1 MNSLNNDLNGWL
13 VINKDLGMTSRQVV
27 NIIKKTLN
35 VKKIGHAGTL
45 DPLATGVLALAIG
58 KATKTVKY
66 IMDGMK
72 KYSFTIK
79 WGISTETQ
87 DAEGKIIS
95 KSNKVPDKIKLESI
109 LKNLVGTINQ
119 IPPKFSAIKINGE
132 RAYNLARSGKKFNL
146 KSRKVFLK
154 NIRIIDKNEEKKTP
168 YTSFEIEC
176 GKGFYV
182 RSLAR
187 DICKKLDVDGHVTKL
202 KRIESEPFN
211 LKNSISIKDFLRL
224 YEKND
229 WKSFFLPIYSVL
241 NKIKYVGK

>member
-1 MNSLNNDLNGWL
+1 MVPTNNNLDGWL

-27 NIIKKTLN
+27 NIIKKKLN

-45 DPLATGVLALAIG
+45 DPLATGVLALAVG

-79 WGISTETQ
+79 WGISTDTQ
-87 DAEGKIIS
+87 DAEGRIIS
-95 KSNKVPDKIKLESI
+95 KSNKKPNTNKLNSL
-109 LKNLVGTINQ
+109 LKDFNGEIEQ
-119 IPPKFSAIKINGE
+119 IPPKFSAIKVNGK
-132 RAYNLARSGKKFNL
+132 RAYSLARNGKKFTL

-154 NIRIIDKNEEKKTP
+154 KITLIKTEIDQA
-168 YTSFEIEC
+168 SFEIEC

-182 RSLAR
+182 RSLVR
-187 DICKKLDVDGHVTKL
+187 DICKKLNVDGYVIKL
-202 KRIESEPFN
+202 KRIESEPFSI
-211 LKNSISIKDFLRL
+211 KSSISVKDFLRL

-229 WKSFFLPIYSVL
+229 WKNFFLPIYSVL